1 MVYAPLN
8 PEEELHPRFVASLH
22 YTDRVQYLLDIF
34 LYGTSYEKQKLL
46 NGKEVTALGKAILH
60 CKESTAA

>member
-34 LYGTSYEKQKLL
+34 LYGTSYEQQKLL
-46 NGKEVTALGKAILH
+46 NGKEVNALGKAILH